1 MLHVIGI
8 IPARFGST
16 RFPGKPLV
24 PIAGIPLLQRCF
36 ENSRLAHSITSLVV
50 ATDDLRIVKLVESF
64 GGEVFL
70 TSPECATGSDRL
82 AELLHRHPSWQEA
95 DAIVNI
101 QGDEPCI
108 PPNAIDAAVSL
119 LLKDPSAVVAT
130 LATPCLSPEEAM
142 DLSVVKCVTDQF
154 HNALYFSRN
163 WIPGNK
169 KGAYSSR
176 YPTLRHLGLYV
187 YRPHFL
193 LQYGQLPATPLQI
206 EEDLEQLKILEHG
219 YKIKVA
225 LCSECPPGVDTP
237 KDIENIEQWIC
248 KKQNISSSREESAL
262 PSEKD

>member
-1 MLHVIGI
+1 MSHVIGI

-24 PIAGIPLLQRCF
+24 PILGIPLLQRCF
-36 ENSRLAHSITSLVV
+36 TNSRLAHSLTSLVV
-50 ATDDLRIVKLVESF
+50 ATDDLRILELVQSF
-64 GGEVFL
+64 GGEAFL
-70 TSPECATGSDRL
+70 TSPDCATGSDRL
-82 AELLHRHPSWQEA
+82 AELLRHHPSWQQA

-101 QGDEPCI
+101 QGDEPCL
-108 PPNAIDAAVSL
+108 PPTAIDAAVAL
-119 LLKDPSAVVAT
+119 LLDDPSAVVAT
-130 LATPCLSPEEAM
+130 LATPCLHPHEAM
-142 DLSVVKCVTDQF
+142 DPSVVKCVTDQF

-169 KGAYSSR
+169 QGAYSSR
-176 YPTLRHLGLYV
+176 FPMLRHLGLYV

-193 LQYGQLPATPLQI
+193 LQYGQLPPTPLQI

-219 YKIKVA
+219 YKMKVA

-248 KKQNISSSREESAL
+248 KKQNTSLLREGSVL
-262 PSEKD
+262 PSEKA

>member
-1 MLHVIGI
+1 MSHVIGI

-16 RFPGKPLV
+16 RFPGKPLF
-24 PIAGIPLLQRCF
+24 PILGIPLLQRCF
-36 ENSRLAHSITSLVV
+36 ENCKHAHSLTSLVV
-50 ATDDLRIVKLVESF
+50 ATDDLRIVELVRSF
-64 GGEVFL
+64 GGEVYL
-70 TSPECATGSDRL
+70 TSPHCATGSDRL
-82 AELLHRHPSWQEA
+82 AELLERNPSWQKA

-108 PPNAIDAAVSL
+108 PPEAIDAAVSL
-119 LLKDPSAVVAT
+119 LLKDSTASAAT
-130 LATPCLSPEEAM
+130 LATPSLSPDEGV
-142 DLSVVKCVTDQF
+142 DRSVVKCVIDQF

-169 KGAYSSR
+169 KGTYSSHFP
-176 YPTLRHLGLYV
+176 YLRHLGLYV

-193 LQYGQLPATPLQI
+193 LQYGQLPPTPLQQ

-237 KDIENIEQWIC
+237 KDIEKIEQWVC
-248 KKQNISSSREESAL
+248 KKQNTSSLREASVPPLA
-262 PSEKD
+262 KD